1 MDSMLDIWFRLQQI
15 ILFVLVFHVERL
27 DFKEFLDL
35 LREINYQVV
44 LKLLFH
50 ELSNRAFNLLI
61 VGCNLFLILVIII
74 EDLYKLPLSFIKGL
88 LRQRH

>member
-1 MDSMLDIWFRLQQI
+1 MLDIWFRLQQI

-50 ELSNRAFNLLI
+50 ELSYRAFNLLV

-88 LRQRH
+88 LRQLH

>member
-1 MDSMLDIWFRLQQI
+1 MLDIWFRLQQI

>member
-1 MDSMLDIWFRLQQI
+1 MLDIWFRLQQI

-50 ELSNRAFNLLI
+50 ELSYRAFNLL
-61 VGCNLFLILVIII
+61 VVSCNLFLILVIKI

-88 LRQRH
+88 LRQLH